1 MQRQAADASLWVGTY
16 GALSAPYLYFFQTC
30 RADKLGG
37 AGQRFF
43 DVRRYRCVMMSRG
56 REQRREARSK
66 EEGRDE
72 DTTEDNQDNNG
83 TKMATTCSAVGRPLA
98 STLPSRWEELKEGG
112 ELVPLYC
119 PNRMT
124 AGLDAGN
131 RHANISRHHRQA
143 SKVSSPSTLAFSSAS
158 TCNALMSDSLHSGPV
173 HLS

>member
-1 MQRQAADASLWVGTY
+1 MQRQAADASRGVGTY
-16 GALSAPYLYFFQTC
+16 GALSAPYLHLLQTC

-83 TKMATTCSAVGRPLA
+83 TKMATTCSAAGRPLV
-98 STLPSRWEELKEGG
+98 STLPSCWEEPKERG
-112 ELVPLYC
+112 ELVPLFC

-124 AGLDAGN
+124 AGVRRWEPA
-131 RHANISRHHRQA
+131 RQHQP
-143 SKVSSPSTLAFSSAS
+143 SPPP
-158 TCNALMSDSLHSGPV
+158 G
-173 HLS
+173 